1 VGVRRFVVERG
12 NRRLNLVGTGGAARE
27 RTLQD
32 LSAFRNTPLI
42 PQRSNLLVERDQL
55 SIRTGAGGAPG
66 VRQQHQREQA
76 ADLGILRQQLRE
88 QAGDAN
94 RFR

>member
-1 VGVRRFVVERG
+1 VWARRFVVERG
-12 NRRLNLVGTGGAARE
+12 HRRLNLVGTGRAARE

-32 LSAFRNTPLI
+32 LSAFRNAPLI
-42 PQRSNLLVERDQL
+42 PQRSKLLVERDQL
-55 SIRTGAGGAPG
+55 SIRTDARGAPG
-66 VRQQHQREQA
+66 VCQQHQREQA
-76 ADLGILRQQLRE
+76 ADFGIGRQQLSE